1 MAQFKAYYRPERVE
15 EVLQLLARPGV
26 RTAIVAGGTHLNDQ
40 RAAPLAEEV
49 VDLQALGLDGV
60 SEVKGRLRLGAMTRL
75 QSLVE
80 DERVPALLREMAH
93 REGPNTLRNGATLG
107 GAVVVADPESELL
120 AALLVH
126 EAEVELQFQSGSRHL
141 ALADFLAGLPGSVEG
156 GVVTAVS
163 VVTSG
168 QGSSERVART
178 PADRPIVAVV
188 ARQDEAGQIRLA
200 LCGVA
205 STPILV
211 KLDQLQNLQPPADFR
226 GSSAYRR
233 EMAVVL
239 SRRVVESL
247 GGTTD

>member
-1 MAQFKAYYRPERVE
+1 MAQVKAYYRPTKVE
-15 EVLQLLARPGV
+15 EVLQLLARPGIT
-26 RTAIVAGGTHLNDQ
+26 TAIVAGGTHFNDQ

-60 SEVKGRLRLGAMTRL
+60 SEAGDRLQLGAMVRL
-75 QSLVE
+75 QTLVE

-93 REGPNTLRNGATLG
+93 REGPNTLRNEATLG
-107 GAVVVADPESELL
+107 GVVVVADPESELL

-126 EAEVELQFQSGSRHL
+126 EAEVEVQFQSDPRRL

-168 QGSSERVART
+168 QGSGERVART
-178 PADRPIVAVV
+178 PADRPIVAAV
-188 ARQDEAGQIRLA
+188 ARQDEGGQIHLA

-205 STPILV
+205 ATPILV
-211 KLDQLQNLQPPADFR
+211 KPDQLQGLQPPADFR
-226 GSSAYRR
+226 GSSNYRR
-233 EMAVVL
+233 EMAQVL
-239 SRRVVESL
+239 SRRVVEAV
-247 GGTTD
+247 GGSN